1 MAMKKKKTEKRA
13 NPSLAKTHPARK
25 KAMKPS
31 SPEPESPQPILAGI
45 SISVGNLLDR
55 TKAYFGS
62 GKKAEA

>member
-1 MAMKKKKTEKRA
+1 
-13 NPSLAKTHPARK
+13 
-25 KAMKPS
+25 MKPS